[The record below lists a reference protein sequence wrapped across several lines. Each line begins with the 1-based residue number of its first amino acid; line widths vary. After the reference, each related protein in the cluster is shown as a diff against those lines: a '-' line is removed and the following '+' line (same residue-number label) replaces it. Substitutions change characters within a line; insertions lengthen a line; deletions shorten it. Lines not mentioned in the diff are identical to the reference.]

1 VGAPGPLGSPI
12 NVELEEVS
20 NPMRRNFAILSF
32 VLLSLSLA
40 TGFAAAQTSN
50 ALTTDQVTCN
60 QTQLR
65 NLLERL
71 NLQGAGSQSANLSL
85 TLLVSYSNPF
95 GFFEGLAVANQTPFA
110 VASAGST
117 RPESFLAFSINP
129 SIRTTLLNPAR
140 QPLAQVTLVR
150 EETSSNLVASGSPV
164 ALNLSLNPTLAGNAT
179 SGLLQINNLQLTNGQ
194 CTQVLSADLKP
205 GRGLVQ
211 AGLTTPCHTLF
222 SDFDRLVFELLERT
236 FRVAAPNNP
245 AQDFKVAI
253 YRGEDPFTYR
263 IDVYPVNANGTL
275 GGPIAL
281 ELTLATD
288 ESGNLRDG
296 SLRVLPY
303 CIGGQTADCSTASS
317 LALTFYLVPPVF
329 GGSQVRL
336 TGDVSVSLSLPANG
350 VIPLPAP
357 FNFLQILGGTSWNG

>member
-1 VGAPGPLGSPI
+1 
-12 NVELEEVS
+12 
-20 NPMRRNFAILSF
+20 MRRNFAVLSF
-32 VLLSLSLA
+32 VLLSLILA

-50 ALTTDQVTCN
+50 TLTTAQVTCN

-65 NLLERL
+65 NLLERMT
-71 NLQGAGSQSANLSL
+71 LQGTGSQSADLSL

-110 VASAGST
+110 VATAGST

-129 SIRTTLLNPAR
+129 SIRTNLLNPTR
-140 QPLAQVTLVR
+140 QLLAQVTLVR

-164 ALNLSLNPTLAGNAT
+164 ALNLSLNPTLGANAT
-179 SGLLQINNLQLTNGQ
+179 SGLLEINNVQASGSQ
-194 CTQVLSADLKP
+194 CNQVLSADLKP
-205 GRGLVQ
+205 GRGLIQ

-222 SDFDRLVFELLERT
+222 TDFDRFVFEILERT
-236 FRVAAPNNP
+236 FRVASPSNP

-253 YRGEDPFTYR
+253 YRGEAPFTYR

-288 ESGNLRDG
+288 ASGNLRDG
-296 SLRVLPY
+296 LLQVLPY
-303 CIGGQTADCSTASS
+303 CTTGQTADCSTRSNVD
-317 LALTFYLVPPVF
+317 LNFYLVPPVF
-329 GGSQVRL
+329 GGNQVRL
-336 TGDVSVSLSLPANG
+336 TSDITVSLSLPANG
-350 VIPLPAP
+350 APPLAVPVS
-357 FNFLQILGGTSWNG
+357 FSLILGGTSWNG

>member
-1 VGAPGPLGSPI
+1 
-12 NVELEEVS
+12 
-20 NPMRRNFAILSF
+20 MRRNFAILSC

-40 TGFAAAQTSN
+40 TGFAAAQTSATSN
-50 ALTTDQVTCN
+50 ALTTDQVACN

-65 NLLERL
+65 NLLQRMT
-71 NLQGAGSQSANLSL
+71 LQGSGSQSPNLSL
-85 TLLVSYSNPF
+85 TLLVTYSNPF

-117 RPESFLAFSINP
+117 RPESFLAFSLNP

-150 EETSSNLVASGSPV
+150 EDTNSNLVASGSPV
-164 ALNLSLNPTLAGNAT
+164 VLDLSLNPTLGGSAT
-179 SGLLQINNLQLTNGQ
+179 SGLLQINNLQPSGSQ
-194 CTQVLSADLKP
+194 CTQALSADLKP
-205 GRGLVQ
+205 GRGLIQ

-222 SDFDRLVFELLERT
+222 TDFDRLVFELLERT
-236 FRVAAPNNP
+236 FRVASSSNP

-281 ELTLATD
+281 LLSLSTD
-288 ESGNLRDG
+288 ASGNLRDG

-303 CIGGQTADCSTASS
+303 CTGGQTTDCSTGSTVDM
-317 LALTFYLVPPVF
+317 TFYLVPPVF
-329 GGSQVRL
+329 GGNQVRL
-336 TGDVSVSLSLPANG
+336 TRDVTVSISLPANG
-350 VIPLPAP
+350 ATPLPAP
-357 FNFLQILGGTSWNG
+357 FNFSQILGQTSWNG